1 MKRTRK
7 KLSEMTQ
14 TQEYVCIHLNVCIS
28 CKINI
33 KIPQLLVSE
42 RSGIEE
48 VIAVA
53 HIYPWEEIRTGFMS
67 GLETGK
73 RSGELEDQVGS

>member
-1 MKRTRK
+1 M
-7 KLSEMTQ
+7 
-14 TQEYVCIHLNVCIS
+14 
-28 CKINI
+28 
-33 KIPQLLVSE
+33 SE